1 MDYRSSRKRS
11 SRSRRVSFKKSRILN
26 VFTLNKFTKYAFF
39 GIIAAIVF
47 TGILFVYYSFQLPQ
61 PGKIAESKYADATRI
76 YDRKG
81 TLLYSVY
88 ADENRTYVGL
98 DKVSKNL
105 QHATIAIEDENFY
118 KNKGF
123 DPFGPLRIV
132 KNLIL
137 RQRAIGASSITQQL
151 VKNILLTNERS
162 LPRKVK
168 ELILAIQVDSKFSK
182 DQILEMYLNNIPYG
196 GTAIGAEAAS
206 QTYFG
211 KSADQLDIAEA
222 AFLAG
227 LPQSPSV
234 YSPFTGNKYY
244 IDRTRA
250 VLKQMVSNK
259 YISQK
264 DSDQAIKKITNHTF
278 SQRDTSMKAPHFVL
292 HVKELLARQ
301 FGDQVVERGGLQVT
315 TTLDFDMQ
323 KKAEEI
329 LRTDIEELK
338 EYNVGNG
345 AAMITD
351 PKTGEILTLIG
362 SKDYF
367 GDPLPANCISGKDC
381 VFEPNYNTAFA
392 KRQPGS
398 SLKPI
403 IYAKAFEKGYTPS
416 SLFMDVKTNFQTGSS
431 DKVYSP
437 ANYSGKFQGPVQARF
452 ALGNSLNIPA
462 VKTLALVGIKDA
474 MQKAY
479 EMGIE
484 DWEPTTDTMRNVGLS
499 LVLGGRETSL
509 YDEMVAYGVFAN
521 KGEKKEPVAI
531 LKVTDNK
538 GKKIFEHK
546 DREGTE
552 VLSEEIAFLIS
563 HILLDN
569 VARSQEFGSRS
580 FLVVPGKTV
589 SVKTGTTDEK
599 RDNWTIG
606 YTPSLVV
613 GVWVGNNDNS
623 IMNPKIAS
631 GVTGA
636 SSIWHR
642 LMVMALSDKPNEEFS
657 KPENV
662 IAMPVDS
669 FTGMLP
675 VDGQPM
681 RSEYFIKGT
690 EPTTKSTIYQ
700 NKDGQDFFVFREDD
714 PLSTDGTNRWQEG
727 INAWIE
733 QFHKDDQ
740 KYHPPGDILDS
751 NKPQEKKDEENK
763 SNEPTQT
770 PAISETPSP
779 T

>member
-1 MDYRSSRKRS
+1 MDYRSKRRRNNRQQSRPYLS
-11 SRSRRVSFKKSRILN
+11 KSRLFNI
-26 VFTLNKFTKYAFF
+26 FTLNKLTRYLLF
-39 GIIAAIVF
+39 GIIVGILF
-47 TGILFVYYSFQLPQ
+47 TGLLFVYYSFQLPQ
-61 PGKIAESKYADATRI
+61 PGKIAESKYSDATRI
-76 YDRKG
+76 YDRSG
-81 TLLYSVY
+81 ELLYSVY
-88 ADENRTYVGL
+88 ADENRTYIEL
-98 DKVSKNL
+98 DKISKDL
-105 QHATIAIEDENFY
+105 QEATIAIEDENFY

-123 DPFGPLRIV
+123 DPFGPLRIL
-132 KNLIL
+132 KNLII

-162 LPRKVK
+162 VPRKVK

-211 KSADQLDIAEA
+211 KAASELNLAES

-244 IDRTRA
+244 VDRTKA

-259 YISQK
+259 YISK
-264 DSDQAIKKITNHTF
+264 KESDEALKKIENYKF
-278 SQRDTSMKAPHFVL
+278 SKQDTAMKAPHFVL

-301 FGDQVVERGGLQVT
+301 FGDQTVERGGLQVT
-315 TTLDFDMQ
+315 TTLDYKLQ
-323 KKAEEI
+323 KEAEEI
-329 LRTDIEELK
+329 MREDIDKLSD
-338 EYNVGNG
+338 YHVGNG

-367 GDPLPANCISGKDC
+367 ADPLPSNCTPGKDC
-381 VFEPNYNTAFA
+381 IFEPNYNTAFA

-416 SLFMDVKTNFQTGSS
+416 SLFMDVKTNFQSS
-431 DKVYSP
+431 PNDKSYIP
-437 ANYSGKFQGPVQARF
+437 ANYSGKFQGPVQIRF

-484 DWEPTTDTMRNVGLS
+484 DWEPTDDTMRNVGLS

-509 YDEMVAYGVFAN
+509 YNEMVAYGVFAN
-521 KGEKKEPVAI
+521 KGVRKDSVAI

-538 GKKIFEHK
+538 GKKLFEHK
-546 DREGTE
+546 ERNGVKVLTE
-552 VLSEEIAFLIS
+552 EVSFLIS

-580 FLVVPGKTV
+580 LLVIPGKTV
-589 SVKTGTTDEK
+589 AVKTGTTDEK
-599 RDNWTIG
+599 HDNWTIG
-606 YTPSLVV
+606 YTPSKVV

-623 IMNPKIAS
+623 AMNPKIAS

-642 LMVMALSDKPNEEFS
+642 LMILALKDKSNEEFI

-669 FTGMLP
+669 LTGMLP
-675 VDGQPM
+675 IDGKST

-690 EPTTKSTIYQ
+690 EPTTKSQIYQ
-700 NKDGQDFFVFREDD
+700 NKDGQEYMVFREDD
-714 PLSTDGTNRWQEG
+714 PLSADSINRWQEG
-727 INAWIE
+727 INSWIE
-733 QFHKDDQ
+733 EFHKDDP
-740 KYHPPGDILDS
+740 KYHPPGDILDI
-751 NKPQEKKDEENK
+751 NKPKEKEDEN
-763 SNEPTQT
+763 PTDT
-770 PAISETPSP
+770 PTPSDTPSP